1 VSAKISG
8 TCLSTESTSSKN
20 LIAAARPSRTKNAVA
35 TPKLVPEKS
44 PALIH
49 EAGAM
54 VTNFFFFCNF
64 SPFLKNI
71 YIYTF
76 RPRKPDFEPT
86 APRLGAVSHCAELR
100 GR

>member
-1 VSAKISG
+1 VNAEISG

-20 LIAAARPSRTKNAVA
+20 LIAAARPSRAKNAVA

-54 VTNFFFFCNF
+54 VTNFFFFAILALF
-64 SPFLKNI
+64 
-71 YIYTF
+71 
-76 RPRKPDFEPT
+76 
-86 APRLGAVSHCAELR
+86 
-100 GR
+100 